1 MRKAEVVLHRM
12 PDKELLDIFRGVE
25 RFVAH
30 IAAARRDIALF
41 PPVYYGRIGTGGRYV
56 LFSRMKGGV
65 RRAVWQ
71 GNSRKG
77 EASPLS

>member
-41 PPVYYGRIGTGGRYV
+41 PPVYYGRIGTGAGMYC
-56 LFSRMKGGV
+56 FP
-65 RRAVWQ
+65 A
-71 GNSRKG
+71 
-77 EASPLS
+77 